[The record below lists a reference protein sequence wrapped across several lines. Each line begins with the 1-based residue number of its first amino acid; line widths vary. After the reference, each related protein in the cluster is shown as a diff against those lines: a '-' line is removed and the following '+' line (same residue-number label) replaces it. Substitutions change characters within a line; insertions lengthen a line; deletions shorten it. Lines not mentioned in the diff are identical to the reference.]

1 MTLRTALLIA
11 VLPVLVTA
19 QVTSDRLLQ
28 TALEPHNWLTYSG
41 SYESHRHSQLAQV
54 TPANVTNLEL
64 KWVFQAR
71 SLEKFTATP
80 LVVDGVMYL
89 TQAPN
94 DVVALD
100 AVTGR
105 VFWVYRY
112 VPAADSK
119 LCCAAVNRGVAIHGD
134 TLFLATIDAYLIAL
148 DAKTGRPNWKI
159 AVADYNAGY
168 SLTLSPLV
176 IKDKVIVGTA
186 GGEYG
191 IRGFIAAYDV
201 RSGAELWRFYTIPG
215 PGEPGHD
222 TWEGDDWKTGGAS
235 IWVTGSYDPELNLTY
250 WGTGNPSPD
259 WNPAQRPGD
268 NLYSNSLVALNPD
281 TGKLQWHFQFTPHD
295 GADWDAAQV
304 PVLVNADWNG
314 SPRKLLLSANR
325 NGFYYVLDR
334 VTGQFLLGTP
344 FVKQNWAKR
353 LDERGRPVLEQLP
366 EGAPV
371 FPGVQG
377 GTNWY
382 SPSYSPRTKLFY
394 LSAWDNYST
403 IFTRQEMDFVEG
415 RRFMGGRARS
425 ATPPLSRG
433 PINTWTEEAGH
444 GAVLALDPLT
454 GKRQW
459 AFTMH
464 DVTDAGVMTTATDLL
479 FTGGREGYFYA
490 LDARTGALLWKATV
504 GGQVAAAPISY
515 QVNRTQYIAIAAG
528 HSLFAYALRE

>member
-1 MTLRTALLIA
+1 MSWRTL
-11 VLPVLVTA
+11 VVLVLWPIGLGA
-19 QVTSDRLLQ
+19 QVSGDRLLQ
-28 TALEPHNWLTYSG
+28 AAREPHNWLTYNGTYDSQ
-41 SYESHRHSQLAQV
+41 RHSPLDQI
-54 TPANVTNLEL
+54 TPANVKDLEL
-64 KWVFQAR
+64 EWVFQAR

-80 LVVDGVMYL
+80 LVVDGVMYV

-100 AVTGR
+100 ARTGR

-112 VPAADSK
+112 TPAPDSK

-148 DAKTGRPNWKI
+148 DAQTGRPNWKI
-159 AVADYNAGY
+159 AVADFNAGY

-201 RSGAELWRFYTIPG
+201 KTGVERWRFYTIPG
-215 PGEPGHD
+215 PGEPGHE

-235 IWVTGSYDPELNLTY
+235 IWVTGSYDPALNLTY

-268 NLYSNSLVALNPD
+268 NLYSNSLVALDPD
-281 TGKLQWHFQFTPHD
+281 TGELRWHFQFTPHD

-304 PVLVNADWNG
+304 PVLVDAAWNG

-325 NGFYYVLDR
+325 NGFFYVLDR

-344 FVKQNWAKR
+344 FVKQNWATG
-353 LDERGRPVLEQLP
+353 LDPRGRPMLAELA

-382 SPSYSPRTKLFY
+382 SPSYSPRTRLFY
-394 LSAWDNYST
+394 LSAWENYST
-403 IFTRQEMDFVEG
+403 VFTRQPMDFVAG

-433 PINTWTEEAGH
+433 PLNTWTEEAGH

-464 DVTDAGVMTTATDLL
+464 DVTDSGILTTATDLL
-479 FTGGREGYFYA
+479 FSGGREGYFYA
-490 LDARTGALLWKATV
+490 LDARTGTLLWRATL
-504 GGQVAAAPISY
+504 GGQIAAAPISY
-515 QVNRTQYIAIAAG
+515 QVGGRQFIAIAAG
-528 HSLFAYALRE
+528 HSLFVYGLRD